1 MRHMLKG
8 AVSAAALM
16 LAPVAIAQTPQSE
29 SQAQDQTATEPAPEV
44 TIEQDITVTTPEGQ
58 TETQERTVQP
68 QTQTQQ
74 QTAQEQPS
82 SAAQTASA
90 DCAEMTIY
98 FDYNA
103 DAVLQDKE
111 AEVAKKAESCKA
123 EQIRV
128 VGYTDE
134 SGDAAYNKM
143 LGERRA
149 EAVKSML
156 VAMGVPA
163 ADIMVESKGEEE
175 ATGDASKDRK
185 VEVEFETA
193 SMEDESEDNAG

>member
-1 MRHMLKG
+1 MRHVLKG

-16 LAPVAIAQTPQSE
+16 LAPVAIAQTPQTDTQ
-29 SQAQDQTATEPAPEV
+29 SQEQTASEQAPEV

-58 TETQERTVQP
+58 TEAQERTVQP
-68 QTQTQQ
+68 QNQTQQ
-74 QTAQEQPS
+74 QTAQERS
-82 SAAQTASA
+82 SAATQTASA

-103 DAVLQDKE
+103 DAVLKDKE

-134 SGDAAYNKM
+134 SGDADYNKM

-193 SMEDESEDNAG
+193 SLDDESEDNAG